1 MSEDTAER
9 DETVWGEGGDTQAES
24 GERRPGAKQGGA
36 RQAALFSEWRA
47 RRGPTCKPTVYK
59 IHFPFI

>member
-24 GERRPGAKQGGA
+24 EERRPEGQAGRSTAGGTLLRVA
-36 RQAALFSEWRA
+36 CEEGTNLQTHGL
-47 RRGPTCKPTVYK
+47 
-59 IHFPFI
+59 